1 MNNLDYNVLQQKVE
15 AELAKQKRIV
25 QVLLF
30 MMSIAFYIAFMA
42 FGWGLFL
49 NNGEQPPTANLP
61 GVARAAN
68 PLGDAMLL
76 LSIAGFIPILVQFV
90 ILFLGTRLGERQ
102 MRERVTGRLVTAQ
115 MRQLELPKEKAKRMM
130 QLGDDGELEAITDP
144 DEEVHRASNST
155 IR

>member
-1 MNNLDYNVLQQKVE
+1 MNNLDYDVLQQKVE
-15 AELAKQKRIV
+15 TELAKQKRIL

-30 MMSIAFYIAFMA
+30 VMSIAFYLAFMA

-49 NNGEQPPTANLP
+49 SNGGQPPAMNLP

-68 PLGDAMLL
+68 PLGDAMMM

-115 MRQLELPKEKAKRMM
+115 MRQLEPQKEKAKRMM
-130 QLGDDGELEAITDP
+130 QLGDDGELEAISEP
-144 DEEVHRASNST
+144 DEEVRRASNST
-155 IR
+155 TR